1 MLKLATAKV
10 LGSRQVWVALL
21 AISCLT
27 VLGLVNKID
36 TSMAIAMVAG
46 AVAASNGYEKKKEI

>member
-1 MLKLATAKV
+1 MTKLTY
-10 LGSRQVWVALL
+10 SRRFVISLVAVG
-21 AISCLT
+21 CLT

-46 AVAASNGYEKKKEI
+46 AVAASNAYQKKGT